1 MFLHSLRAS
10 LGALVL
16 AGACSH
22 AAPSEEIGPR
32 ETLVRFDSLLQVGA
46 AAEARAL
53 CTGQALRLLPLLIE
67 TQEKLAAFM
76 DTAKSSDTVLEEKA
90 RGDWTAL
97 KVRSVAVFT
106 RPLMGLNSLTS
117 IQAVHLFRDEGP
129 LGKIWKVADFEELA
143 SEKTALVLRQGVPS
157 ADGARASFLP
167 ISRRVP
173 VKPGATRLRL
183 RLSLRGG
190 DSLPGA
196 LPGVVERG
204 ASWALVE
211 TRRASL
217 PDSLKKSPGAP
228 AVYLASTPDL
238 DLTDPLLR
246 AKAAALKKGA
256 PHAVETTRRIYG
268 FVATSFQY
276 KLGATLFGTS
286 REALRGLKGDCSE
299 AAVLTAALLRA
310 AGIPSRVTL
319 GFATLDRGVF
329 IGHAWAEAWIGGAWV
344 GVDPALR
351 QFPAGADR
359 VALLRL
365 SGEKRL
371 QPLATN
377 LMMRTLANLEIE
389 ITEAW
394 IGEEKLELRTQS
406 GADKEVR
413 AFLDEVLKGMSE

>member
-1 MFLHSLRAS
+1 MLRRFLRAS

-16 AGACSH
+16 AGVCGH

-32 ETLVRFDSLLQVGA
+32 ETLFRFDSLLQAGA
-46 AAEARAL
+46 GAEARAL

-76 DTAKSSDTVLEEKA
+76 DTAQSFDTVLEEKA
-90 RGDWTAL
+90 RGDWAAL
-97 KVRSVAVFT
+97 KIRSVAVFT

-117 IQAVHLFRDEGP
+117 LQAVHLFRDEGP
-129 LGKIWKVADFEELA
+129 KGKIWKVADFEELA
-143 SEKTALVLRQGVPS
+143 SEKAALVLRQGVPS
-157 ADGARASFLP
+157 DAGARASFLP
-167 ISRRVP
+167 VSPRVP

-196 LPGVVERG
+196 LPGVIERG
-204 ASWALVE
+204 ADWALVE
-211 TRRASL
+211 TRRPPL

-246 AKAAALKKGA
+246 AKAAALKKGS

-268 FVATSFQY
+268 FVSSSFQY

-310 AGIPSRVTL
+310 AGIPSRVAL

-394 IGEEKLELRTQS
+394 IGEEKLELRAQS

-413 AFLDEVLKGMSE
+413 AFLDEVLKGMGE